1 MRRGQR
7 DRRPPGEWF
16 KAPVKNVALIT
27 FKEPQTYE
35 EAIKSDAS
43 GFWTQAMDE
52 ELFSL
57 LANDTYK
64 LERLPAGFKAIPV
77 KWVYKIKTDSNGN
90 IERYKARLV
99 AKGFMQRE
107 GVDFNDTYAPVSKH
121 TTLRTLLSLVAAL
134 DLELRQLDVKT
145 AFLNGE
151 LEEDIYMKQ
160 PPGYESGGP
169 DMVCHLQRALYGL
182 RQAPRAWYS
191 KLKKVL
197 EDIGFQASEAD
208 PGLFILHTKSGN
220 TYMLVY
226 VDDLLIA
233 AKDLASVESVVTT
246 LKSVFDVHDLGEA
259 VE

>member
-1 MRRGQR
+1 M
-7 DRRPPGEWF
+7 
-16 KAPVKNVALIT
+16 
-27 FKEPQTYE
+27 
-35 EAIKSDAS
+35 
-43 GFWTQAMDE
+43 
-52 ELFSL
+52 
-57 LANDTYK
+57 
-64 LERLPAGFKAIPV
+64 
-77 KWVYKIKTDSNGN
+77 
-90 IERYKARLV
+90 
-99 AKGFMQRE
+99 
-107 GVDFNDTYAPVSKH
+107 SKH

-160 PPGYESGGP
+160 PPGYETGGS

-208 PGLFILHTKSGN
+208 PGLFILHIQSDF

-226 VDDLLIA
+226 VDDLLVA
-233 AKDLASVESVVTT
+233 AKTSAAVETVVSTIQ
-246 LKSVFDVHDLGEA
+246 SVFDIHC
-259 VE
+259 